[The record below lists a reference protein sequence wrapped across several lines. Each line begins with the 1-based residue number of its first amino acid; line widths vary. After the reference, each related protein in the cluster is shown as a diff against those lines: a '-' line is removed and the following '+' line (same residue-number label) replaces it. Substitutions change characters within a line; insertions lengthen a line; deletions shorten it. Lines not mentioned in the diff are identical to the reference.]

1 MLPAAAAELSK
12 HLCSIKLGHK
22 SRQVGE
28 YLSELQG
35 QQAEVDQLLPDLL
48 LFPAGSDLHD
58 HPLVANGSLV
68 LQVWLLAM

>member
-1 MLPAAAAELSK
+1 MWG
-12 HLCSIKLGHK
+12 SIKPITLCT
-22 SRQVGE
+22 
-28 YLSELQG
+28 ELQG

-68 LQVWLLAM
+68 LQVRLFAMQQ

>member
-1 MLPAAAAELSK
+1 M
-12 HLCSIKLGHK
+12 
-22 SRQVGE
+22 
-28 YLSELQG
+28 QG

-68 LQVWLLAM
+68 LQVRLLAMQQWNASTPMALGVCNPKSLHSQDHTLG

>member
-1 MLPAAAAELSK
+1 MKPVSTEV
-12 HLCSIKLGHK
+12 
-22 SRQVGE
+22 R
-28 YLSELQG
+28 SEVQG

-68 LQVWLLAM
+68 LQVRLLAMQP